1 MLIAK
6 LRCSHK
12 SCTNTPEYGCSK
24 QFRCAAHNAAH
35 IKDVRAKQIRLL
47 KAQELSS
54 LERKPPRA
62 PCLGVPKSDDNP
74 NGEHSTTLL
83 RLVTEV
89 RKGIAQ
95 NAALS
100 KWADKREMLVTV
112 TPPPTDLEG
121 GEDDPPALIQI
132 DASEVPL
139 LPTPLPLDANSSSAS
154 PSPSPSPLIPTQDK
168 SALPTATPTP
178 TLTNAALIPAP
189 TTTNAGAM
197 PAPHPQT
204 RIPNPQ
210 TRYVEISSFFHSQYF
225 I

>member
-1 MLIAK
+1 MSQK
-6 LRCSHK
+6 YYK
-12 SCTNTPEYGCSK
+12 NPT
-24 QFRCAAHNAAH
+24 
-35 IKDVRAKQIRLL
+35 
-47 KAQELSS
+47 
-54 LERKPPRA
+54 ERKPPRA

-121 GEDDPPALIQI
+121 GEDDPPALVPI
-132 DASEVPL
+132 DASGVPL
-139 LPTPLPLDANSSSAS
+139 QPTPLDAISSSAS

-168 SALPTATPTP
+168 SALPTTTPTP

>member
-47 KAQELSS
+47 KAQEPSS

-74 NGEHSTTLL
+74 NGDHSTTLL
-83 RLVTEV
+83 RVVTEV

-121 GEDDPPALIQI
+121 GEDDPPALVPI
-132 DASEVPL
+132 DASGVPL
-139 LPTPLPLDANSSSAS
+139 QPTPLDAISSSAS